1 MDYFIPTH
9 MSGRAEADGLPYK
22 FFRGI
27 HHVREALA
35 NSHQANALGIVPVEE
50 MSDENWRLLGLD
62 KDAWME
68 ANRPQPEKVG
78 DGETAREAAEQPAEA
93 DGPPVAS

>member
-9 MSGRAEADGLPYK
+9 MSGRAEADGLPYE

-50 MSDENWRLLGLD
+50 MSDEDWRLLGLS
-62 KDAWME
+62 KEAWMAEHRPPERAEDGHDGAE
-68 ANRPQPEKVG
+68 A
-78 DGETAREAAEQPAEA
+78 ASEAAEAEKAPATA
-93 DGPPVAS
+93 